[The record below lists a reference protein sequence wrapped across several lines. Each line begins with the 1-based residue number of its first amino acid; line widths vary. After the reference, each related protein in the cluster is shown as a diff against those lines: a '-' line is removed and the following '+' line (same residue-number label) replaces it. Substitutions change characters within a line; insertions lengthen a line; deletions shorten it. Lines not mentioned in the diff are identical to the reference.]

1 MGLLFIIVTPQTR
14 IYCQDMRILLCF
26 ALLRSV
32 FTLWSDRPS
41 STTKWTSSKY
51 QKTLLQRYS
60 FDPSFIF
67 AYRWRHELKK
77 KEHDSQLAD
86 QSITILLH
94 NILPAH
100 VGMVHWFFVYIEHPI
115 ISSISRTVD
124 VFISNEAKHELYYEE
139 FENVSI
145 MFASLE
151 DFELELSH
159 LRVLN
164 EIITE
169 FDKVVRWAMI
179 ISQL

>member
-1 MGLLFIIVTPQTR
+1 MALLFIIVTPRTR
-14 IYCQDMRILLCF
+14 ISCQNMRIFFCF
-26 ALLRSV
+26 SLPRSV

-41 STTKWTSSKY
+41 STTKWTSSKF
-51 QKTLLQRYS
+51 QTLLQRYS
-60 FDPSFIF
+60 FDPPLIF
-67 AYRWRHELKK
+67 VYRWRDELKR
-77 KEHDSQLAD
+77 KELDSRLAD
-86 QSITILLH
+86 QSVTILLH

-100 VGMVHWFFVYIEHPI
+100 VGMLLWLLGYIEHPI
-115 ISSISRTVD
+115 ISSTSRTVD

-145 MFASLE
+145 MFASLKN
-151 DFELELSH
+151 FELDLSN

-179 ISQL
+179 FNQF

>member
-1 MGLLFIIVTPQTR
+1 M
-14 IYCQDMRILLCF
+14 
-26 ALLRSV
+26 
-32 FTLWSDRPS
+32 
-41 STTKWTSSKY
+41 
-51 QKTLLQRYS
+51 
-60 FDPSFIF
+60 
-67 AYRWRHELKK
+67 
-77 KEHDSQLAD
+77 AD

-169 FDKVVRWAMI
+169 FDKVVR
-179 ISQL
+179 